1 MFQGAGHVLQ
11 GAARDQAFFSQK
23 NPKLI
28 QTFWEWGV
36 YFKMEYFLNV
46 LDIYCSHNGIFYKLE

>member
-23 NPKLI
+23 NPKLVR
-28 QTFWEWGV
+28 TFWEWGA
-36 YFKMEYFLNV
+36 L
-46 LDIYCSHNGIFYKLE
+46 LSNGLLSQCLGHLLLT